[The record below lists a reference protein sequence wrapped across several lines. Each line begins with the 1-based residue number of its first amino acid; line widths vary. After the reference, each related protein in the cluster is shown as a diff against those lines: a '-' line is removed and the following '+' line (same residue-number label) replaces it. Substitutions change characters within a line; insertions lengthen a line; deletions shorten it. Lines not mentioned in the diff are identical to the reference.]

1 MPPITI
7 PPEIEVPLADA
18 ARLRGTTPEL
28 LAIDCL
34 RRYFIPSEANG
45 SDRPAA
51 NLAEYLRDYIGA
63 IQSGDRIPGG
73 AQMSK
78 NPGANFTEILLDKQ
92 SGRRA

>member
-1 MPPITI
+1 MAPITI
-7 PPEIEVPLADA
+7 PPEIEIPLADE

-34 RRYFIPSEANG
+34 RRQFVAPKANG
-45 SDRPAA
+45 TKNDSS
-51 NLAEYLRDYIGA
+51 NLAEHLRDFVGV

-78 NPGANFTEILLDKQ
+78 NPGAKFTELLYEQ
-92 SGRRA
+92 ERGRRA